1 MVEDHSSFKV
11 VPSATND
18 VDFNSNK
25 IINAGD
31 VGIGTADPD
40 APLHITATGITGNQD
55 RLVQLEQTTSD
66 EGSIIIL
73 AAKDSG
79 GTSQWWNIGP
89 RETHNFGI
97 GYSHDPGNNEFFTI
111 KNDGNVGIGTT
122 SPDELLD
129 VEDVL
134 FTQVGNVGIGTTSPQ
149 ETLDVRGDVFIGDA
163 QQDSGATVNIEDSA
177 SPYVTIIDQGTG
189 TLSLARDGDAYIGWD
204 SGSLYFKEG
213 ITWNAHPSGSGD
225 TRMTILDGG
234 NVGIGTTS
242 PDELLDVEDGNIR
255 LKSDHDGNTGMLRIY
270 DATPTESGQIYG
282 ASGDLRIYSGADVL
296 FTQVGNV
303 GIGTTSP
310 ATSAKLEISSTTG
323 ALLMPRMTTAQR
335 NALTAVNGMIIYNS
349 TTNAFNFYENGSWVS
364 GSGLV

>member
-129 VEDVL
+129 VE
-134 FTQVGNVGIGTTSPQ
+134 G
-149 ETLDVRGDVFIGDA
+149 
-163 QQDSGATVNIEDSA
+163 
-177 SPYVTIIDQGTG
+177 
-189 TLSLARDGDAYIGWD
+189 
-204 SGSLYFKEG
+204 
-213 ITWNAHPSGSGD
+213 
-225 TRMTILDGG
+225 
-234 NVGIGTTS
+234 
-242 PDELLDVEDGNIR
+242 GNIR
-255 LKSDHDGNTGMLRIY
+255 LKSDSEGNTGLLRIY
-270 DATPTESGQIYG
+270 DSTPTESGQIYG